1 MNTMRKI
8 YTAIRGSARENAES
22 VIDANAIRIF
32 EQEILDAEQAIMQ
45 SKQKLAYIMAERVQL
60 ERASQQLSE
69 QIKSR
74 ESQTAKALKINDEP
88 LANELAEDILN
99 KEHEKSAQ
107 WTAIKNL
114 TSREQA
120 LSQKIQQ
127 SAQQVLTFRRELGIA
142 KANAYAQSASS
153 QVGPQTSALETN
165 LSDLKISLQRIQ
177 QKQQHLDDTTN
188 ALNSIEKAIGES
200 SLDQKV
206 EQAGL
211 GARQAEIQSVLERV
225 RE

>member
-8 YTAIRGSARENAES
+8 YTAIRGSARESAES

-45 SKQKLAYIMAERVQL
+45 SKQKLAHIMAERVQL

-74 ESQTAKALKINDEP
+74 ESQAAKALKINDEP

-153 QVGPQTSALETN
+153 QVGPQTSTLETN
-165 LSDLKISLQRIQ
+165 LSDLKTSLQRIQ
-177 QKQQHLDDTTN
+177 QRQQHLDDTSN

-211 GARQAEIQSVLERV
+211 GARQAEIKSVLERV

>member
-74 ESQTAKALKINDEP
+74 ESQAAKALKINDEP

-127 SAQQVLTFRRELGIA
+127 SAQQVLTFRRELSIA

-188 ALNSIEKAIGES
+188 ALNSIENAIGES

-206 EQAGL
+206 EQAGF